1 METKC
6 LVLFAKI
13 NKNNEPLA
21 RLTQQ
26 KLKQKMEDTNW

>member
-6 LVLFAKI
+6 LVFFAKI
-13 NKNNEPLA
+13 NKNDEPLD